1 MLPGDAGEKP
11 SKDLQ
16 PELPELERALR
27 TVIEQ
32 ARAQW
37 PSFNV
42 PEETFLRYVAQRIS
56 PSGDRLGAVRKAK
69 TTELYLT
76 CACAA
81 GDASAVAAFDR
92 AYLDGIEG
100 SLERMKLPRSAVEE
114 AKQVLRHVLFVGQA
128 GRRPKI
134 SEYRGTGEL
143 KTWVRAAAVRASFRV
158 MRNPKGQADVDAAV
172 LSGVPATE
180 DVELDYLKRTYG
192 PGFGRGLEEAFQ
204 QLTAAERNLLR
215 HHFAHGL
222 TIDELASLYKVH
234 RATAARRLV
243 AARKRM
249 AERAREVLA
258 LHFGVR
264 ESEVSSLVRLIN
276 SQLDVTLGSILKRTQ
291 PR

>member
-16 PELPELERALR
+16 PEL
-27 TVIEQ
+27 Q

-249 AERAREVLA
+249 AERAR
-258 LHFGVR
+258 
-264 ESEVSSLVRLIN
+264 
-276 SQLDVTLGSILKRTQ
+276 
-291 PR
+291 